1 MKNLITFLLIH
12 IVDHPDDVL
21 VEEHESDFSTE
32 YSIKVNPEDIGKVI
46 GKNGRI
52 IQAIRT
58 IAKVRAMKE
67 HRKIMIQLAE
77 EEVN

>member
-1 MKNLITFLLIH
+1 MKNLLTFLLIH
-12 IVDHPDDVL
+12 IVDHPDA
-21 VEEHESDFSTE
+21 VEIQEREDDFSTE
-32 YSIKVNPEDIGKVI
+32 YRLVVHQDDIGKVI

-67 HRKIMIQLAE
+67 HRKIIIQLAE
-77 EEVN
+77 DPRE